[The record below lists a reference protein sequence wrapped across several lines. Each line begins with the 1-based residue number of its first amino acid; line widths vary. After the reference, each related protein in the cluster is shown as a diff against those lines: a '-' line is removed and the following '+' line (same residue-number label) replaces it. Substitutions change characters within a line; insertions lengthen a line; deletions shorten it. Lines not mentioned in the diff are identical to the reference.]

1 MKPLYLYGTQLSV
14 RLDGPAL
21 RVSQPNCSDRW
32 FPLRVLSRV
41 LADEQTDW
49 SLEALLACARAGIC
63 VTFQDGDARVVAR
76 VCGQPSE
83 RQELAQRLSDLL
95 VRPDWPALYAN
106 WRAGMDR
113 MAARSIARRACLPD
127 YRTVT
132 APEMRQLLDKAA
144 HDLLAAPAWYVL
156 GRELFGQ
163 LLPFAADGLHRRG
176 IDLDTVTVPDFNPA
190 RDFAE
195 ILFWD
200 FQLARLYWVQNRVE
214 WHAVCALPT
223 RAEAVAL
230 FERRRERCEF
240 LRESLINRFHR
251 WLVALQT

>member
-1 MKPLYLYGTQLSV
+1 V

-49 SLEALLACARAGIC
+49 TLEALLACARAGIC
-63 VTFQDGDARVVAR
+63 VSFQDGDARLVAR
-76 VCGQPSE
+76 VCGPPSE
-83 RQELAQRLSDLL
+83 RQELAQRLADLL
-95 VRPDWPALYAN
+95 VRPDWPALYAD
-106 WRAGMDR
+106 WRSGMDR
-113 MAARSIARRACLPD
+113 MAARSVARRACLPD
-127 YRTVT
+127 YRSVT

-144 HDLLAAPAWYVL
+144 HDLLAAPAWHVL
-156 GRELFGQ
+156 GGELIGQ
-163 LLPFAADGLHRRG
+163 LLRFAADGLHRRG
-176 IDLDTVTVPDFNPA
+176 VDLDTVAMPGFQPA

-200 FQLARLYWVQNRVE
+200 FQLARLYWVQTRVE
-214 WHAVCALPT
+214 WHAACALPT

-230 FERRRERCEF
+230 LERRRERCEF
-240 LRESLINRFHR
+240 LRESLINRFRR